1 MANILAVDDSA
12 SIRHLVLET
21 LKSAKHRVAG
31 AEDGNAALVAAAKER
46 FDLVITDVNMP
57 GMDGLTLV
65 QKLRALPAYRTV
77 PILILSTEMD
87 PEKKKIAKNSGATG
101 WLVKPFDPVQLLAV
115 IRKVID

>member
-1 MANILAVDDSA
+1 MANILAVDDSV
-12 SIRHLVLET
+12 SIRHLVVET
-21 LKSAKHRVAG
+21 LTAAKHRVAA
-31 AEDGNAALVAAAKER
+31 AENGNAGLAAAVKER

-65 QKLRALPAYRTV
+65 QKLRDLPAYRTV

-101 WLVKPFDPVQLLAV
+101 WLVKPFDPGQLLTTV
-115 IRKVID
+115 RKVID

>member
-1 MANILAVDDSA
+1 MANILAVDDSL
-12 SIRHLVLET
+12 SIRHLVVET
-21 LKSAKHRVAG
+21 LTAAKHRVAA
-31 AEDGNAALVAAAKER
+31 AENGNAGLAAAAKER

-65 QKLRALPAYRTV
+65 KKLRELPTYRTV

-101 WLVKPFDPVQLLAV
+101 WLVKPFDPNLLLATV
-115 IRKVID
+115 RKVID